1 MIEKEIADIYSTEE
15 IAKIKSELMEA
26 LQHYQRALKISTPDR
41 YPKSYALVHNN
52 LGLAYVKLAY
62 FTNDKNDILRAI
74 DAYKEALK
82 IRTADEYPIKY
93 FLLQKALGDAYYQ
106 LSFKE
111 NREENHSKAFDAYQ
125 RFLEIES
132 YTNECKDIKQ
142 MCQEVKDK
150 MERIKIE
157 RGKDAI

>member
-1 MIEKEIADIYSTEE
+1 
-15 IAKIKSELMEA
+15 
-26 LQHYQRALKISTPDR
+26 
-41 YPKSYALVHNN
+41 
-52 LGLAYVKLAY
+52 VKLAY
-62 FTNDKNDILRAI
+62 FTNDKDDILRAI

-111 NREENHSKAFDAYQ
+111 NKEENHSKAFDAYQ